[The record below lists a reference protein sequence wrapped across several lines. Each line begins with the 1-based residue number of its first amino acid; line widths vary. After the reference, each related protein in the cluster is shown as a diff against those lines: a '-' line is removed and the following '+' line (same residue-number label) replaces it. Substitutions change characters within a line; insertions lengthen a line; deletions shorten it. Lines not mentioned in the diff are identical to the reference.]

1 MRERNGLDIDEMT
14 MALLQREHG
23 LQTLQA
29 NFGIDIDVAA
39 HGERSIGCEPLQQGA
54 AAGFDR

>member
-1 MRERNGLDIDEMT
+1 MT